1 MVLFDPYAV
10 DKASSLER
18 GALEFACIITS
29 SGWPDWNLC
38 LQCRPCIVGSINVL
52 IRSKLLW
59 IHLYLVISKPEMLS
73 SYLYHPM
80 SCQYMKPAY
89 NCHHT
94 INNLLRNLFPF
105 PHSYYYGSGNLVKQL
120 IMYQVNIF
128 ILLMLFSGSFS
139 TNEWYHNHWLCLTA
153 IPWICFM

>member
-1 MVLFDPYAV
+1 MVLFDLYAV

-18 GALEFACIITS
+18 GALEFACIIRS

-52 IRSKLLW
+52 IHSKLLW

-80 SCQYMKPAY
+80 SGQYNWSQY
-89 NCHHT
+89 IIVT
-94 INNLLRNLFPF
+94 IQLTICSEISFLSHLVIIYLVGPPN
-105 PHSYYYGSGNLVKQL
+105 YGSGNLVRQL
-120 IMYQVNIF
+120 IIHQMKIFVIF
-128 ILLMLFSGSFS
+128 ILFMLFSGSFS
-139 TNEWYHNHWLCLTA
+139 TNELL
-153 IPWICFM
+153 